1 MKRGLILAAFFIL
14 FQSSLLWADVVSIPC
29 SALLPKD
36 HNVQYDCTGI
46 RLVTANANK
55 QDFTAPVFL
64 PTGSSISNVT
74 LEAADQS
81 GGEFGGYVKL
91 ELLRAR
97 YNTVSILATLQTSGP
112 DSPGDI
118 RIDEILTPSVL
129 VDNSEFSYH
138 ISVSLL
144 NGAGGVYST
153 WFFKAII
160 EYTPPDSTQRKTVVV
175 VPLFD

>member
-1 MKRGLILAAFFIL
+1 MKKGLILTAFFIL
-14 FQSSLLWADVVSIPC
+14 FQSSLLWAEVVSIPC

-36 HNVQYDCTGI
+36 HNVQYDCSGV
-46 RLVTANANK
+46 RLVTADN
-55 QDFTAPVFL
+55 QGPVFTAPVFL
-64 PTGSSISNVT
+64 PTGSLINQVT

-91 ELLRAR
+91 ELVRDR
-97 YNTVSILATLQTSGP
+97 YNTFSILATLQTSGP

-144 NGAGGVYST
+144 NGAGGAYTT

-160 EYTPPDSTQRKTVVV
+160 QYTPPDSAQRKTVVV
-175 VPLFD
+175 PLFD

>member
-1 MKRGLILAAFFIL
+1 MKRGLILTAFFIL
-14 FQSSLLWADVVSIPC
+14 FQSSLLWAQVVSIPC
-29 SALLPKD
+29 SAMLPKD
-36 HNVQYDCTGI
+36 HNVQYDCSGV
-46 RLVTANANK
+46 RLVTADS
-55 QDFTAPVFL
+55 QGPVFTAPVFL
-64 PTGSSISNVT
+64 PTGSLINQVT
-74 LEAADQS
+74 LEARDQS

-91 ELLRAR
+91 ELVRDR
-97 YNTVSILATLQTSGP
+97 YNTFSILATLQTDGP

-138 ISVSLL
+138 ISVKLL
-144 NGAGGVYST
+144 NGAGGTFTT

-160 EYTPPDSTQRKTVVV
+160 EYTPPDSAQSKTVVV